1 MLEFCAADG
10 PELTAFS
17 PSWRYG
23 YKQAGRTVL
32 MWLAMQHDWP
42 DAVSAFLKKCPMC
55 DINAID
61 EESGMPALHFAIIN
75 NRPNTAKVLLDA
87 GADYNIRDGN
97 VKQNNDYES
106 AKGELPEDA
115 RTAAQRADRSGD
127 TETEQLVEYIEGAS
141 ARPGA
146 WPPRGGSPN
155 ASPQSA

>member
-1 MLEFCAADG
+1 M
-10 PELTAFS
+10 
-17 PSWRYG
+17 
-23 YKQAGRTVL
+23 
-32 MWLAMQHDWP
+32 AMQHDWP
-42 DAVSAFLKKCPMC
+42 DAVSAFLKKCPTC

-141 ARPGA
+141 ARPEA
-146 WPPRGGSPN
+146 WPPRAPALHVTPPLPSQRTRSQVASLTRRRSGATLRSSRRKAAPVSPR
-155 ASPQSA
+155 